1 MNSQDMKQRQLQK
14 QRTKGFTLIE
24 LMIVVAIVGVVAGIA
39 IPSYINSTRAS
50 HRTDAK
56 QALQQL
62 SQFMER
68 NYTLVGRYDSSDAAG
83 TVAVSLP
90 FSTSPLQG
98 TTNYNLTVSPNTAG
112 GTTTIATY
120 YKLTATPV
128 GGQLKDACGTLTLDS
143 LGAKTASTTAT
154 GCW

>member
-1 MNSQDMKQRQLQK
+1 MNRQDMKLRNQRKL
-14 QRTKGFTLIE
+14 RPNGFTLIE
-24 LMIVVAIVGVVAGIA
+24 LMIVVAIVGVIAGIA
-39 IPSYINSTRAS
+39 IPSYISSTRAS

-83 TVAVSLP
+83 AVAVVLP
-90 FSTSPLQG
+90 FTTSPIQG
-98 TTNYNLTVSPNTAG
+98 AVNYNLTVSPNAAG
-112 GTTTIATY
+112 GTTAATY

-128 GGQLKDACGTLTLDS
+128 GGQAKDTCGTLTLDS
-143 LGAKTASTTAT
+143 LGAKTAAATT